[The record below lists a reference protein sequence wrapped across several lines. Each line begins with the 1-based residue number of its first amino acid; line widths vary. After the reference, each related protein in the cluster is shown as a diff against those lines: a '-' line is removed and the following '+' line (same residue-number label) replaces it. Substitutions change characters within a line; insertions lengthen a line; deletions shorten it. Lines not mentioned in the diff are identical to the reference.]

1 MVSLITFSYEVKLPQ
16 LSLTRELLGGIL
28 PVTHHVTEVHMN
40 AEQLTDRLVSWIRD
54 QVLAAECKGV
64 VVGMSGGLDSS
75 VVAVLCYRAFP
86 QSMVGVLMP
95 CHSNPEDEEHA
106 RAVASK
112 FSIPTKTVVLDTIFD
127 TLLRTL
133 PGEPVEPSLTRVAE
147 ANLKAR
153 LRMLTLYY
161 LANQLKYMV
170 AGSGNRSELSVGY
183 FTKYGDGG
191 VDILP
196 LGELVK
202 GQVRELA
209 IFLGIP
215 QEIIVKPPSAGLWQ
229 GQTDEGEMG
238 LSYEELDRYLVTG
251 EASDE
256 VKRKVEAMIAASG
269 HKRLPPP
276 VASF

>member
-1 MVSLITFSYEVKLPQ
+1 
-16 LSLTRELLGGIL
+16 
-28 PVTHHVTEVHMN
+28 MN
-40 AEQLTDRLVSWIRD
+40 AEQLADKLVSWIRD
-54 QVLAAECKGV
+54 KVLAAGCKGV

-75 VVAVLCYRAFP
+75 VAAVLCHRAFP
-86 QSMVGVLMP
+86 QSMFGVLMP
-95 CHSNPEDEEHA
+95 CHSSREDEVHA

-112 FSIPTKTVVLDTIFD
+112 FSIPTKSVILDTVFD
-127 TLLRTL
+127 TLLKAL
-133 PGEPVEPSLTRVAE
+133 PIERVEPNVSRLAE

-161 LANQLKYMV
+161 FANQLKYMV
-170 AGSGNRSELSVGY
+170 VGAGNRSELSVGY
-183 FTKYGDGG
+183 FTKYGDAG

-196 LGELVK
+196 LGSLVK

-215 QEIIVKPPSAGLWQ
+215 QEIIDKPPSAGLWQ
-229 GQTDEGEMG
+229 GQTDEGELG
-238 LSYEELDRYLVTG
+238 LSYEELDRYLVSG
-251 EASDE
+251 EASSE
-256 VKRKVEAMIAASG
+256 VKGKIESMIAASD